1 MIFSGHKSSKRSHDV
16 SSCFIDEHKQADN
29 DDDKVNVN
37 IFNFGIVAQNIM
49 DYLKFLSHMC
59 VVVIMRKRATKETRI
74 FNNIE
79 SFYRLSW
86 FIFLMQSKKVIQILM
101 IFNQVFYL
109 NS

>member
-59 VVVIMRKRATKETRI
+59 VVVIMRKKEPEKKLEFSMI
-74 FNNIE
+74 LNHFIICFVL
-79 SFYRLSW
+79 SF
-86 FIFLMQSKKVIQILM
+86 
-101 IFNQVFYL
+101 
-109 NS
+109 

>member
-16 SSCFIDEHKQADN
+16 SSCFIDEHKQTDN

-59 VVVIMRKRATKETRI
+59 VVVIMRKRATKETGI
-74 FNNIE
+74 FNITE
-79 SFYRLSW
+79 SFYHLSW
-86 FIFLMQSKKVIQILM
+86 FICLMQSKMGIQRFM
-101 IFNQVFYL
+101 IFNQEFYHI
-109 NS
+109 S